1 MWVNIPGMDPI
12 GIVDAT
18 RTHWLGVFL
27 GFRSP
32 HQMTNSTNICAQW
45 TLWIHHIPPSSILF
59 FVLPIF
65 RTPLAEEANKT
76 SQNKQNKKKNKT
88 NKTNQ
93 SEQSKKK
100 SSPKQWTFPS
110 CLEIRPDGSPSRRRC
125 RDQPY
130 LDAVAFS
137 MPWEHYD
144 LQAEISPY
152 WHTVDGTYMTDP
164 WGEQHICL
172 YMDGWFL
179 WDQLV
184 GKYTSARDP
193 TVDASEI
200 RRSPP
205 SM

>member
-110 CLEIRPDGSPSRRRC
+110 CVGDSTWRLSIKAALPGPALPRRSSFFDAMGALRPTGRDFTLLTYGWWDLHDGSMGR
-125 RDQPY
+125 
-130 LDAVAFS
+130 
-137 MPWEHYD
+137 
-144 LQAEISPY
+144 
-152 WHTVDGTYMTDP
+152 TTYMP
-164 WGEQHICL
+164 IH
-172 YMDGWFL
+172 GWLIFL
-179 WDQLV
+179 
-184 GKYTSARDP
+184 GSISR
-193 TVDASEI
+193 
-200 RRSPP
+200 
-205 SM
+205 